1 MRVGL
6 IDCDGHNFPSLP
18 LMKLS
23 AWHKTQGDAVE
34 WFEPLDKDFD
44 RVYCAKVFSF
54 SPDYQYPINA
64 REVIFGGSGYC
75 IKRKD
80 NREYYDSGADHALPD
95 EIEHIFP
102 DYSLYKRAAGTAY
115 GFLTRGCPRGCPFC
129 HVAAKEGRQ
138 ARRVAHIG
146 EFWNGQKNI
155 VLLDPNLLA
164 ARERLEILQEIAG
177 TKAAVN
183 FCQGLDIRL
192 FDDDIIRELAKIRI
206 KALHIAYDSMDNSKL
221 IEANIEKYISQTSAA
236 TKITCY
242 ILTNYST
249 TLAEDLH
256 RIEFCRRM
264 RINPYPMIYDKQN
277 ADPIYRKLQRYCNPY
292 IFWSINSFEEYQKR
306 K

>member
-1 MRVGL
+1 MRIGL

-23 AWHKTQGDAVE
+23 AWHKAQGDAVE
-34 WFEPLDKDFD
+34 WFDPLSDDFD

-54 SPDYQYPINA
+54 TPDYQYPVNA

-80 NREYYDSGADHALPD
+80 NREYYESGADRALPA

-102 DYSLYKRAAGTAY
+102 DYSLYKRTTGTAY

-138 ARRVAHIG
+138 TRRVAHIS

-164 ARERLEILQEIAG
+164 ARERLEILQEIAE

-192 FDDDIIRELAKIRI
+192 FNNDIIRELAKIRV
-206 KALHIAYDSMDNSKL
+206 KALHIAYDSMNNSEL
-221 IEANIEKYISQTSAA
+221 IEANIEQYISQTSAK

-249 TLAEDLH
+249 TLEDDLH

-292 IFWSINSFEEYQKR
+292 IFWSINSFEEYQR
-306 K
+306 R